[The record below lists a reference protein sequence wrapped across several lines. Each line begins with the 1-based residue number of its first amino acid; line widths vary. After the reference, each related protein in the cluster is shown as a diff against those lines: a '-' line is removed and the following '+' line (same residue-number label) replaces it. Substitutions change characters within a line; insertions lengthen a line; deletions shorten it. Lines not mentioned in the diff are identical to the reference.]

1 MLSARILDRIEL
13 LRLSTR
19 LQLGRR
25 AWLVP
30 ALALIWPAYRAI
42 SLVFGWR
49 QQSFTEDDVQNGLIG
64 VPVYMLAVGLGVR
77 IIASEIEQRT
87 LEVTY
92 TVPGGAKRV
101 WMAKLVG
108 AMLPLIVAGLLIAI
122 VTAIFLTPYSPHV
135 LYGSLQG
142 AAFYLVLG
150 MGLGALFRSEITA
163 ALVGSVILLL
173 NGFVIGFGEYQ
184 TRWSP
189 LFNPVAADNINE
201 ADLLAYTIQNRI
213 GFALLIA
220 ALVALACAR
229 AERREQLLRI

>member
-1 MLSARILDRIEL
+1 MLSARITDWFEL

-49 QQSFTEDDVQNGLIG
+49 EQSFTEDDVQNGLNG
-64 VPVYMLAVGLGVR
+64 VPVYLLAVGLGVR

-101 WMAKLVG
+101 WMAKLIG
-108 AMLPLIVAGLLIAI
+108 AMLPLAVAGLLIAI
-122 VTAIFLTPYSPHV
+122 VTAVFLTPYPPSV

-220 ALVALACAR
+220 ALVALSCAR

>member
-1 MLSARILDRIEL
+1 MKPRARIMDRLEL

-30 ALALIWPAYRAI
+30 ALALIWPAYRAA
-42 SLVFGWR
+42 SLLFGWR

-64 VPVYMLAVGLGVR
+64 VPIYLLAVGLGVR

-108 AMLPLIVAGLLIAI
+108 ALLPLAVAGLLIA
-122 VTAIFLTPYSPHV
+122 VLTAVFLAACADPVSPGPV
-135 LYGSLQG
+135 RAGTWGGNNAG
-142 AAFYLVLG
+142 AVVSDS
-150 MGLGALFRSEITA
+150 GAHIHIGCTAGQSE
-163 ALVGSVILLL
+163 L
-173 NGFVIGFGEYQ
+173 
-184 TRWSP
+184 
-189 LFNPVAADNINE
+189 
-201 ADLLAYTIQNRI
+201 
-213 GFALLIA
+213 
-220 ALVALACAR
+220 LVADSSGHFTDR
-229 AERREQLLRI
+229 KSVV

>member
-1 MLSARILDRIEL
+1 MLRARILDMLEL

-30 ALALIWPAYRAI
+30 ALALIWPAYRAMA
-42 SLVFGWR
+42 LVFGWR
-49 QQSFTEDDVQNGLIG
+49 AQSFTEDDVQNGLVG
-64 VPVYMLAVGLGVR
+64 VPIYLLAVGLGVR

-101 WMAKLVG
+101 WMAKLAG
-108 AMLPLIVAGLLIAI
+108 ALLPLTVAGLLIAI
-122 VTAIFLTPYSPHV
+122 LTAIFLTPYSPQV
-135 LYGSLQG
+135 LYGTLQG
-142 AAFYLVLG
+142 ALFYLVLG

-163 ALVGSVILLL
+163 ALLGSVMLLF

-201 ADLLAYTIQNRI
+201 VDLLAFTVQNRI

-220 ALVALACAR
+220 ALAALACAR